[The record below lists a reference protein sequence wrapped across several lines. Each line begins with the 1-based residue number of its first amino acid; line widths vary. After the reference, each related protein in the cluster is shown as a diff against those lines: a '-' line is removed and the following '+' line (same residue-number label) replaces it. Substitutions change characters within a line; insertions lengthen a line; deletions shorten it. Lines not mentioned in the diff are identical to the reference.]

1 MIEGDALEGQY
12 DLGRDGL
19 KVIAILTMTL
29 DHVGAFLYPEQGVL
43 RIVGRIAF
51 PLFGYLLVL
60 GVESTRSLRSYLLRL
75 LVFAALSQLPYSLAN
90 GYAPLEVFNIYFT
103 LAFGLLFLVN
113 SLSLIP
119 LLLLSMVVQFDYG
132 VYGVLLIACLRLL
145 RERTTWGIIAYV
157 AYSLLLLTI
166 YTIQHYQL
174 LALPLILLH
183 HTGYLSKA
191 RAVKGPT
198 AYPAWRKYLFYLYYP
213 VHLILLHLI
222 RVGL

>member
-1 MIEGDALEGQY
+1 MENPY
-12 DLGRDGL
+12 DWGRDCL

-29 DHVGAFLYPEQGVL
+29 DHVGAFLYPEHGVL

-60 GVESTRSLRSYLLRL
+60 GAENTRSLRAYLLRL
-75 LVFAALSQLPYSLAN
+75 LVFAALSQLPYSLVN
-90 GYAPLEVFNIYFT
+90 GYTPLEVFNIYFT
-103 LAFGLLFLVN
+103 LAFGLLFLEN
-113 SLSLIP
+113 SLFLIP

-132 VYGVLLIACLRLL
+132 VYGVLLIACLRLM
-145 RERTTWGIIAYV
+145 RERTMWGVVAYV

-183 HTGYLSKA
+183 HTGYFSKVRVA
-191 RAVKGPT
+191 GGST
-198 AYPAWRKYLFYLYYP
+198 TYPPWRRYLFYLYYP
-213 VHLILLHLI
+213 AHLTLLYLI